1 MKPLPPQA
9 HLVGLPPPPFSPVEL
24 AARLR
29 AHGHDA
35 FVEEGTRRVLLRS
48 KKGRLY
54 RVVGGDVRHPSLI
67 EVVR

>member
-9 HLVGLPPPPFSPVEL
+9 HLVGPPPPPFSPVEL

-48 KKGRLY
+48 KGRLY
-54 RVVGGDVRHPSLI
+54 RVVGGDLLHPSLI
-67 EVVR
+67 EVKR